1 MTTPL
6 AQLVYSQWSA
16 SRPEFY
22 ARWEPERTVCVR
34 LSSGRKTQSQ
44 NAAPRGPRVQ
54 GKLAPFDRHAAT
66 LAAAI
71 ALPLIILAGLQL
83 YTQVNAERRKLET
96 DSEAQAA
103 NVMRISARSCLLKSK
118 LPMSSRSRFHQSP
131 AILPR
136 LMLCPNN
143 SGRRLEPG
151 GRCASRTLPASNCS
165 ICASLLA
172 PGHPQRPPALWNS
185 RTIRWVLAVSL

>member
-54 GKLAPFDRHAAT
+54 GKLAPFHRHAAT

-96 DSEAQAA
+96 DIEAQAA
-103 NVMRISARSCLLKSK
+103 NVMRIVDAQLLAEIKVANV
-118 LPMSSRSRFHQSP
+118 LAFAISS
-131 AILPR
+131 
-136 LMLCPNN
+136 
-143 SGRRLEPG
+143 EPG
-151 GRCASRTLPASNCS
+151 DLAAAYALSKQFRAAAGTWRTVRISDAAGVELFDLRKPLGAGSSAASTSVVEFPN
-165 ICASLLA
+165 
-172 PGHPQRPPALWNS
+172 H
-185 RTIRWVLAVSL
+185 LAVSL